1 MLKRKILVDTDIG
14 DDIDDLLALEF
25 LLKRED
31 VEIVGITTTFKNTSL
46 RARQVKRALSLLRKN
61 DIPVYAGV
69 GKPLA
74 SVYPINEKEVFC
86 QYTKELD
93 ETEYAPRNVNEGT
106 EGASAVDFIVSM
118 AEKYGDSLTVLGIGP
133 LTNIALSFQK
143 NEEAMKKINIIIMGG
158 CFFKPFVEWNI
169 ECDYGAAE
177 IVFGHARNLHCVG
190 IDVTKKTEFS
200 KEDQLFFFED
210 KSAYGKYRNEC
221 IRLWQMANP
230 TRQMTLHDPLTAMSA
245 VIPNVVSFEKRH
257 ISLCTQGEFTT
268 GLTISIEEAKGP
280 LYIESNFRNYPTQEI
295 AVSLNK
301 ERFENTFQETLRKG
315 AQYE

>member
-25 LLKRED
+25 LLKREE

-46 RARQVKRALSLLRKN
+46 RARQVKRVLSLLRKS

-86 QYTKELD
+86 QYSKELD
-93 ETEYAPRNVNEGT
+93 GTEYAPKNAGEGS
-106 EGASAVDFIVSM
+106 EGVSAVDFIVSM
-118 AEKYGDSLTVLGIGP
+118 AEKYGDNLIVLGIGP
-133 LTNIALSFQK
+133 LTNIALAFQK
-143 NEEAMKKINIIIMGG
+143 DEEVMKKTNIIIMGG
-158 CFFKPFVEWNI
+158 CYFKSFVEWNI

-177 IVFGHARNLHCVG
+177 IVFNHAQNLRAVG
-190 IDVTKKTEFS
+190 IDVTKKTEFP
-200 KEDQLFFFED
+200 KEHQSFFFED
-210 KSAYGKYRNEC
+210 KSPYGRYRNEC
-221 IRLWQMANP
+221 IHLWQKANP

-245 VIPNVVSFEKRH
+245 VIPSVVKFEKRH

-295 AVSLNK
+295 ATSLNK
-301 ERFENTFQETLRKG
+301 ELFENTFQETLKKG